1 MTEKISRRD
10 FLKLATV
17 GATGTAILTGCG
29 PASRYVKREPY
40 TKMPEYTYNGLSTYY
55 ATSCRECAAGCGLII
70 RTMQGR
76 ALKVE
81 GNPKHPLN
89 LGKTCARG
97 QVAVEGLYNPNR
109 VTGPIKH
116 KRGQALYDNQWD
128 NIAANMKWDDAINV
142 VGDALKDPGGVAFLM
157 GLSPDH
163 LFDLVTDLTT
173 GISAASP
180 IRYGVASTFETR
192 ATLSQAAQNL
202 FGQAGLPFFD
212 LGNSDLVISF
222 GANFVE
228 PWLSQVS
235 YNTAYARMR
244 RGNPDRRG
252 YLIQF
257 EPRMS
262 QTASK
267 ADMWVPIVPGTEG
280 QVALAIG
287 RLVAEARGGT
297 LPPVF
302 EAVDTKEISQAAGVA
317 MNTLQDVTNRILKA
331 AAPLAIPGGSPLGR
345 ENGLATAQAILALNA
360 GNNMIGKQGGVYL
373 SPLAPT
379 EDAYHRPASAQ
390 EMRDF
395 IGKMKSGAIKVL
407 FIHGVNPVFELP
419 KSLGFE
425 DALKNV
431 GTVISFAT
439 FPDETAVA
447 ADYVFPDRHGLESW
461 GYQRVATGSPQ
472 PALSGMQP
480 VVTGVYPK
488 DGNTELVYDARA
500 TADVLIAAAQAIGGA
515 AAKALPYSDEVN
527 FIQSQLEPLVGQ
539 SGGSFSAP
547 DMNTFFASFQQYGGW
562 WQTASALAAPTAA
575 DALAGGLSVP
585 PARFAGEGEFFLL
598 PFLSP
603 TLGEAGANKPWLQQL
618 ADPTT
623 TVMWNTWVEMNPDTA
638 HKQGIENDDILRI
651 VSEAGQVEAPVY
663 LYPGIRPD
671 TIGMPYGQGH
681 TAYGGYA
688 EGRGANLNNLLS
700 ANFNEAGD
708 LAFAGMKVRVEKTG
722 KKRELARMEGKL
734 GVYGFTEEK

>member
-1 MTEKISRRD
+1 MSEKISRRD

-55 ATSCRECAAGCGLII
+55 ATTCRECAAGCGLII

-97 QVAVEGLYNPNR
+97 QVATEGLYNPNR
-109 VTGPIKH
+109 ITGPIKH
-116 KRGQALYDNQWD
+116 KRGEALYTKQWD
-128 NIAANMKWDDAINV
+128 NVAANMKWDDAIQV
-142 VGDALKDPGGVAFLM
+142 VGDALKDPAGVAFLM

-163 LFDLVTDLTT
+163 LFDLVTDLAT
-173 GISAASP
+173 GISAAAP
-180 IRYGVASTFETR
+180 LRYGVASTFETR
-192 ATLSQAAQNL
+192 ATLSQASQNL

-212 LGNSDLVISF
+212 VGNSDLVISF

-235 YNTAYARMR
+235 YNSAYAKMR

-267 ADMWVPIVPGTEG
+267 ADLWIPIVPGTEG
-280 QVALAIG
+280 MVALAIG
-287 RLVAEARGGT
+287 RLVAEARSGAV
-297 LPPVF
+297 PPAF
-302 EAVDTKEISQAAGVA
+302 AAVDPQEVSKTAGLT
-317 MNTLQDVTNRILKA
+317 MNVLQDVTKRILNA
-331 AAPLAIPGGSPLGR
+331 VAPIAIPGGSPLGR
-345 ENGLATAQAILALNA
+345 DNGLATAQAILALNV
-360 GNNMIGKQGGVYL
+360 GNNMIGKEGGVFL
-373 SPLAPT
+373 SALAPT

-390 EMRDF
+390 EMKDF
-395 IGKMKSGAIKVL
+395 IGKMNSGAIKVL
-407 FIHGVNPVFELP
+407 FVHGVNPVFELP

-447 ADYVFPDRHGLESW
+447 SDYVFPDRHGLESW
-461 GYQRVATGSPQ
+461 GYQRVATGSSQ

-488 DGNTELVYDARA
+488 DSNSELVYDARA
-500 TADVLIAAAQAIGGA
+500 TADVLIAAAQSAGGA
-515 AAKALPYSDEVN
+515 AAKALPYNDEVN
-527 FIQSQLEPLVGQ
+527 FIQSQIKPLMDQ
-539 SGGSFSAP
+539 PDGSFSAP
-547 DMNTFFASFQQYGGW
+547 EMNSFFAYFQQYGGW
-562 WQTASALAAPTAA
+562 WQTTTALIAPTAA
-575 DALAGGLSVP
+575 DVRELSAP
-585 PARFAGEGEFFLL
+585 AARFAGEGEYFLL

-618 ADPTT
+618 GDPTT
-623 TVMWNTWVEMNPDTA
+623 TVMWNTWVEMNPETA
-638 HKQGIENDDILRI
+638 HEHGIENDDILRI
-651 VSEAGQVEAPVY
+651 VSDAGQVEAPVY

-671 TIGMPYGQGH
+671 TVAMPFGQGH

-688 EGRGANLNNLLS
+688 QGRGANPNQLLS

-708 LAFAGMKVRVEKTG
+708 LSFAGMKVRVEKTG